1 MNRQVF
7 WQINKL
13 FREVHEF
20 LIDRDLDPLKDE
32 HNRKFPSASKL
43 SGKKPGGP
51 GILKKITEYGGL
63 PKFEKEYYAF
73 RENNKFPKMSLGK
86 EAELNTVSDS
96 IIRPSLKKLKKSL
109 EDDNNN

>member
-1 MNRQVF
+1 MA
-7 WQINKL
+7 NKL

-32 HNRKFPSASKL
+32 HNRKFLSASKL